1 MGEAGTPRGQLSA
14 GAQVSAGR
22 APRWGDWPSLLSLWG
37 DGSSPSSAS
46 WHRRQRAAFPPGAR
60 ARLRASSS
68 GTASQLPGARSRRGG
83 EEHVSSVAQP
93 LTGRWQG
100 SWVCQEESGER
111 RWHFLGT
118 SLWASPGSS
127 PAPGGRCQAGSHLP
141 RSTAGACGV
150 LVGGLDLR
158 REGVR
163 AEQKGRH
170 R

>member
-68 GTASQLPGARSRRGG
+68 GTASQLPGARSRWGGGRAGDAGWGRACELRRSATDRPLAGELGLPRGVRG
-83 EEHVSSVAQP
+83 EAVAFPGYQP
-93 LTGRWQG
+93 LGL
-100 SWVCQEESGER
+100 SWE
-111 RWHFLGT
+111 L
-118 SLWASPGSS
+118 ASPGGPLPGWVPPPTFHSWCVRS
-127 PAPGGRCQAGSHLP
+127 PGGG
-141 RSTAGACGV
+141 T
-150 LVGGLDLR
+150 
-158 REGVR
+158 
-163 AEQKGRH
+163 
-170 R
+170 